1 MHTQIPV
8 LSPGA
13 STFNVEPVVNKHDYE
28 DFIEVLDEL
37 PVGAMAFGSLD
48 PSQLNPANKWME
60 LTTPVLL
67 GPLEEWQNHY
77 PRWNETGI

>member
-8 LSPGA
+8 LSLGA
-13 STFNVEPVVNKHDYE
+13 STFNVEPVVDKHDYE

-37 PVGAMAFGSLD
+37 PVGAMAFGSLEL
-48 PSQLNPANKWME
+48 SQLNPANKWME